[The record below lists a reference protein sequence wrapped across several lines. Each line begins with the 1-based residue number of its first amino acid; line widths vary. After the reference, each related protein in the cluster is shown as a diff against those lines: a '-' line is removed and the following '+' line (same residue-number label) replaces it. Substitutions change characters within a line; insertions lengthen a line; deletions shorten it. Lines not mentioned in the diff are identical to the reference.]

1 MTRLSARGT
10 YFVKR
15 LNPLALLG
23 VAGLILFSIVSAV
36 SARQRGGKDPELFVF
51 VPFLLCFFG
60 VAYFICRKLVLDLV
74 DAVWD
79 DGDALVIKNRH
90 QEVRIPLSEIM
101 SVGYAG
107 FQNPSRVTLY
117 LRHPSRFGD
126 EIAFA
131 TPARVFSFRLPP
143 KIRGLMVRVDEARR
157 GRDFST

>member
-15 LNPLALLG
+15 LIPLALFG
-23 VAGLILFSIVSAV
+23 VAGLILFSIVSA
-36 SARQRGGKDPELFVF
+36 RQRGAKDPELHVF
-51 VPFLLCFFG
+51 VPFLLVFFG
-60 VAYFICRKLVLDLV
+60 VAYFIFRKLVLDLV
-74 DAVWD
+74 DSVWD
-79 DGDALVIKNRH
+79 DGDGLIVKNRH

-131 TPARVFSFRLPP
+131 TPARVFNFRLPP
-143 KIRGLMVRVDEARR
+143 EIHDLMVRVDEARSQ
-157 GRDFST
+157 RDFSS

>member
-15 LNPLALLG
+15 LIPLALFG
-23 VAGLILFSIVSAV
+23 VAGLILFSIVSA
-36 SARQRGGKDPELFVF
+36 RQRGGKDPELHVF
-51 VPFLLCFFG
+51 VPFLLLFFG
-60 VAYFICRKLVLDLV
+60 VAYFIFRKLVLDLV

-143 KIRGLMVRVDEARR
+143 KIRELMVRVDEARR
-157 GRDFST
+157 GQDFSA

>member
-15 LNPLALLG
+15 LIPVALFG
-23 VAGLILFSIVSAV
+23 VAGLILLSIV
-36 SARQRGGKDPELFVF
+36 SARQRGGKDLELHVF
-51 VPFLLCFFG
+51 VPFLLVFFG
-60 VAYFICRKLVLDLV
+60 VAYFILRKLVLDLV

-79 DGDALVIKNRH
+79 DGDALVIKNHH

-117 LRHPSRFGD
+117 LRHPSQFGD

-131 TPARVFSFRLPP
+131 TPARIFNFRLPP
-143 KIRGLMVRVDEARR
+143 EIRELMVRVDQARR
-157 GRDFST
+157 RQDFSA